1 VDCGAGGGALVVL
14 GSIRVRND
22 KPLKDRAASNQ
33 ARMCESSVVQ
43 AANPMKRGLLGG
55 TNGLIDRSIDRSCVK
70 LLVLRSFKLPAA
82 VNLPACLQMG
92 FGGAPGI

>member
-55 TNGLIDRSIDRSCVK
+55 TNGLMDRSIDRSIMREIVSS
-70 LLVLRSFKLPAA
+70 SFL
-82 VNLPACLQMG
+82 
-92 FGGAPGI
+92 